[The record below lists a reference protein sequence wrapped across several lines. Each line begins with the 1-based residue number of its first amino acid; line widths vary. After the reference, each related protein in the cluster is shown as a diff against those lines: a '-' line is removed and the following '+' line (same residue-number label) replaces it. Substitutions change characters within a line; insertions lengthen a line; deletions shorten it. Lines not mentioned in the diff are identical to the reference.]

1 MDNESL
7 LEKVHAI
14 GLDNDAYLDLMAEQ
28 AGLDPAAADAEL
40 AERIEYTKLNLHRT
54 QRIGR
59 TWRCPDELAAAIA
72 AIEHPQVWL
81 VLTEP
86 WCGDSAQCLPVI
98 AALAS
103 LNPLVQLRIVP
114 RDAHLDIM
122 DRYLTDGKRSIPRL
136 VALAS
141 DGGELGLWGPR
152 PRAAQAVFDEAKAAG
167 LEKAGI
173 LEKLHLWYGRDRG
186 AALSVEML
194 EFVRGLGRTG
204 A

>member
-1 MDNESL
+1 MDKEAL
-7 LEKVHAI
+7 LEKIHAI

-28 AGLDPAAADAEL
+28 AGLAPAPADSEQ

-54 QRIGR
+54 RRIGR
-59 TWRCPDELAAAIA
+59 TWKCPAELEAAVEAIG
-72 AIEHPQVWL
+72 HPQVWM

-103 LNPLVQLRIVP
+103 KNPLVQLRIVL
-114 RDAHLDIM
+114 RDVNLDIM

-136 VALAS
+136 VAFAA
-141 DGGELGLWGPR
+141 DGSVLGQWGPR
-152 PRAAQAVFDEAKAAG
+152 PRAAQAVFDEAKGAG
-167 LEKAGI
+167 LEKPDI

-186 AALSVEML
+186 AAIGEELL
-194 EFVRGLGRTG
+194 EFMRGLGR
-204 A
+204 